1 MPSEVSLMPFLSV
14 LASVVLVIASLYWAK
29 AVLIPLALA
38 LMLTFLLQPIVA
50 ALHRRGLGHM
60 PAVVLVVM
68 LLGLVLIAVGGV
80 VIMQFSS
87 LAAEIPSYQDNLKH
101 KIDDL
106 QRMSQGGVLEKIQQ
120 TFAELTTQFDHTPP
134 STAAA
139 QEPVAVQPSGF
150 SLVSYVPSLLG
161 FLADAG
167 LVLVLLLFI
176 LMAYDDLRDRLFRL
190 IGYARLTDT
199 TKALDEAGQRISRS
213 LLMQAI
219 VNGTYGGAVGLGL
232 FCFGLPYALLWGLCA
247 AVWRFIPY
255 VGPALAALLPI
266 ALSLAV
272 FDGWVKPLLVG
283 GLFVLLE
290 LGTNMVLEPLL
301 YGRSAGVSQVA
312 LLMAFAFWT
321 WLWGPV
327 GLLLATPLTVC
338 LGVLGKYVP
347 HLTFLDILLSDEPVP
362 ELNRYYQRLV
372 ARDQDGA
379 VEIVEDLLETQALT
393 DVYEA
398 VLLPALYYTEQDQRR
413 GNLTADEAR
422 CIYQRTSELIDNL
435 SAAPAVTSA
444 AEVPVVSEEDAAAVR
459 PPPVRMLACPAHDE
473 ADAVALQML
482 QQVLDPRRFVVEC
495 TKSTLLTAEVL
506 SLVEQTTPALVCIG
520 LVPPGGFAQ
529 TRYLCKRLRARFP
542 TLPIVVGC
550 WGGPNDEA
558 AHLAR
563 LGLDGIAHTSTTLLE
578 TRNQIMHV
586 PQRHTPLVPHAVP
599 RVAEGK
605 PSALSGE
612 DHDGPPGASDCQG
625 TVRANV

>member
-1 MPSEVSLMPFLSV
+1 MSSEVYLIPFLSV
-14 LASVVLVIASLYWAK
+14 MASVVLVIASLYWAK

-50 ALHRRGLGHM
+50 ALHRRGLNHM
-60 PAVVLVVM
+60 TAVVLVVM
-68 LLGLVLIAVGGV
+68 LLGLGLCAIGGM

-87 LAAEIPSYQDNLKH
+87 LAAELPSYQDNLKH

-106 QRMSQGGVLEKIQQ
+106 QSVSKGGVLEKIQA
-120 TFAELTTQFDHTPP
+120 TFAELTRQFEHNPP
-134 STAAA
+134 STAAT
-139 QEPVAVQPSGF
+139 QEPIAVQTSGF

-176 LMAYDDLRDRLFRL
+176 LIAYDDLRDRLFRL

-213 LLMQAI
+213 LLMQAV
-219 VNGTYGGAVGLGL
+219 VNGTYGCAVGLGL
-232 FCFGLPYALLWGLCA
+232 FCFGLPYALLWGFLA

-255 VGPALAALLPI
+255 VGPALAALLPM

-272 FDGWVKPLLVG
+272 FAGWVKPFLIG

-347 HLTFLDILLSDEPVP
+347 QLAFLDILLSDEQVP

-379 VEIVEDLLETQALT
+379 VEVVEELLQTQTLT
-393 DVYEA
+393 DVYDA

-413 GNLTADEAR
+413 DNLTAEEAR
-422 CIYQRTSELIDNL
+422 CIYQSTSELVDNL
-435 SAAPAVTSA
+435 GAAQSVTSA
-444 AEVPVVSEEDAAAVR
+444 AEVPVVSEEDAAAVL

-482 QQVLDPRRFVVEC
+482 QQVLDPMRFVVEC

-506 SLVEQTTPALVCIG
+506 SLVEQAAPALVCIG

-550 WGGPNDEA
+550 WGGPKDEA
-558 AHLAR
+558 EHLAR
-563 LGLDGIAHTSTTLLE
+563 LGLDRIAHTSTTLLE
-578 TRNQIMHV
+578 TRNQIMQL
-586 PQRHTPLVPHAVP
+586 PQIHTPLVPHAVP
-599 RVAEGK
+599 SVA
-605 PSALSGE
+605 
-612 DHDGPPGASDCQG
+612 
-625 TVRANV
+625 

>member
-1 MPSEVSLMPFLSV
+1 MLSEIHKLSFLNV
-14 LASVVLVIASLYWAK
+14 LGSIVLVIASLYWAR
-29 AVLIPLALA
+29 AVFVPLALA

-60 PAVVLVVM
+60 TAVVLVVM
-68 LLGLVLIAVGGV
+68 LLGLGLGAVGGM

-87 LAAEIPSYQDNLKH
+87 LAAELPSYQDNLKH

-106 QRMSQGGVLEKIQQ
+106 QSVSKGGVLEKIQK
-120 TFAELTTQFDHTPP
+120 TFAELTRQFEHNPP
-134 STAAA
+134 STAAP
-139 QEPVAVQPSGF
+139 QEPIAVQTSGF

-176 LMAYDDLRDRLFRL
+176 LIAYDDLRDRLFRL

-219 VNGTYGGAVGLGL
+219 VNGTYGCAVGLGL
-232 FCFGLPYALLWGLCA
+232 FCFGLPYALLWGLLA

-255 VGPALAALLPI
+255 VGPALAALLPM

-272 FDGWVKPLLVG
+272 FAGWMKPLLVG
-283 GLFVLLE
+283 VLFVLLE
-290 LGTNMVLEPLL
+290 LITNMLLEPLL

-347 HLTFLDILLSDEPVP
+347 HLAFLDILMSDEQVP

-379 VEIVEDLLETQALT
+379 MEVVEELLETEPLVA
-393 DVYEA
+393 VYER
-398 VLLPALYYTEQDQRR
+398 VLLPALYYTQQDQQR
-413 GNLTADEAR
+413 GNLTAEEAQA
-422 CIYQRTSELIDNL
+422 IYQATHALIDDL
-435 SAAPAVTSA
+435 STAQDTPPANAVLDT
-444 AEVPVVSEEDAAAVR
+444 SEEDTAVVL
-459 PPPVRMLACPAHDE
+459 PPPVYILGCPAHDE
-473 ADAVALQML
+473 ADELALRML
-482 QQVLDPRRFVVEC
+482 QHVLDPQRFEVKVH
-495 TKSTLLTAEVL
+495 KATLLAAEVL
-506 SLVEQTTPALVCIG
+506 SLVGQTTPALVCIG
-520 LVPPGGFAQ
+520 LVPPGGFAR

-550 WGGPNDEA
+550 WSGTQDEA
-558 AHLAR
+558 ESIGR
-563 LGLDGIAHTSTTLLE
+563 LRFDSLTQVGTTLLQ
-578 TRNQIMHV
+578 TREQIMQV
-586 PQRHTPLVPHAVP
+586 PYTRTPPVSPTVPSMA
-599 RVAEGK
+599 
-605 PSALSGE
+605 
-612 DHDGPPGASDCQG
+612 
-625 TVRANV
+625 

>member
-1 MPSEVSLMPFLSV
+1 MLSEINKLSFLHV
-14 LASVVLVIASLYWAK
+14 LGSIVLVIASLYWAR
-29 AVLIPLALA
+29 AILMPLALA

-50 ALHRRGLGHM
+50 ALHRRGLNHM
-60 PAVVLVVM
+60 TAVVLVVM
-68 LLGLVLIAVGGV
+68 LLGLGLVAVGGM

-87 LAAEIPSYQDNLKH
+87 LAAELPSYRDNLKH

-106 QRMSQGGVLEKIQQ
+106 QNVSKGGVLEKIQE
-120 TFAELTTQFDHTPP
+120 TFAELTKQFDHSPP
-134 STAAA
+134 STAAP
-139 QEPVAVQPSGF
+139 QEPIAVQTPGF

-176 LMAYDDLRDRLFRL
+176 LIAYDDLRARLFRL
-190 IGYARLTDT
+190 IGYTRLTDT

-213 LLMQAI
+213 LLMQAV
-219 VNGTYGGAVGLGL
+219 VNGTYGCAVGLGL
-232 FCFGLPYALLWGLCA
+232 FCFGLPYALLWGLLA
-247 AVWRFIPY
+247 AVWRFVPY
-255 VGPALAALLPI
+255 VGPALAALLPM

-272 FDGWVKPLLVG
+272 FAGWVKPLLVG

-290 LGTNMVLEPLL
+290 LITNMLLEPLL

-347 HLTFLDILLSDEPVP
+347 HLAFLDILLSDEQVP

-379 VEIVEDLLETQALT
+379 IEVVEEMLETEPLVA
-393 DVYEA
+393 VYER
-398 VLLPALYYTEQDQRR
+398 VLMPALYYTQQDQQR
-413 GNLTADEAR
+413 GNLTEKEAHA
-422 CIYQRTSELIDNL
+422 IYQATHALIDDL
-435 SAAPAVTSA
+435 SAAQDATPADAVPSTPEEDTA
-444 AEVPVVSEEDAAAVR
+444 AVLPPVVHI
-459 PPPVRMLACPAHDE
+459 LACPAHNE
-473 ADAVALQML
+473 ADELALQML
-482 QQVLDPRRFVVEC
+482 QHVLDPRRFEIEVH
-495 TKSTLLTAEVL
+495 KATLLAAEVL
-506 SLVEQTTPALVCIG
+506 SMVEQTAPTLVCIG

-550 WGGPNDEA
+550 WSGAQDEA
-558 AHLAR
+558 ESIGR
-563 LGLDGIAHTSTTLLE
+563 LRFDSLTQVGTTLLQ
-578 TRNQIMHV
+578 TREQIMQV
-586 PQRHTPLVPHAVP
+586 PYIRTLPMSPTVPSMA
-599 RVAEGK
+599 
-605 PSALSGE
+605 
-612 DHDGPPGASDCQG
+612 
-625 TVRANV
+625 